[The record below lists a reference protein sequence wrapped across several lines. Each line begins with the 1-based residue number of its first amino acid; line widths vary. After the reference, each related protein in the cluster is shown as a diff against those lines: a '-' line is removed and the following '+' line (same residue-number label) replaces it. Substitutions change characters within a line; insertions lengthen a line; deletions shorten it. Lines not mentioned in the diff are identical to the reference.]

1 MVEFDLQDIV
11 RAKIQCENQ
20 TANMRNKSTLN
31 SKNNV
36 KRKDFL
42 GQLSY
47 HKKFFCSREGFSID
61 TKFALSILACDEESL
76 SKMVHP
82 YDIDI
87 TLKEEKIVSI
97 RLAQNLI
104 TKFKLSVAKMEKMPN
119 TSQSFD
125 VAKLLLH
132 DMIDVL
138 LYVSANE

>member
-1 MVEFDLQDIV
+1 MVVFDLQDIV

-20 TANMRNKSTLN
+20 SANMRNKWTWN
-31 SKNNV
+31 SKNNA

-42 GQLSY
+42 GQLSNN
-47 HKKFFCSREGFSID
+47 KNFFCSREGFSID
-61 TKFALSILACDEESL
+61 TQFALSILACDEESL

-97 RLAQNLI
+97 KLAQNSI
-104 TKFKLSVAKMEKMPN
+104 TKLKQSVEKMEEMPN

-138 LYVSANE
+138 LDVSANE